1 MPRLL
6 NVTQAVAARAP
17 EAAACGCATLAAEHP
32 GEVSEIGCGWN
43 VKVDTSGHSKCSPL
57 VGSSFFPF
65 GPLNLYRG
73 SF

>member
-6 NVTQAVAARAP
+6 SVTQAVSARAP
-17 EAAACGCATLAAEHP
+17 EAAAYGCATLAAEHP
-32 GEVSEIGCGWN
+32 GQVSEPGCGWD
-43 VKVDTSGHSKCSPL
+43 VKVDTSGHSKYSPL

-65 GPLNLYRG
+65 GPINLYRG